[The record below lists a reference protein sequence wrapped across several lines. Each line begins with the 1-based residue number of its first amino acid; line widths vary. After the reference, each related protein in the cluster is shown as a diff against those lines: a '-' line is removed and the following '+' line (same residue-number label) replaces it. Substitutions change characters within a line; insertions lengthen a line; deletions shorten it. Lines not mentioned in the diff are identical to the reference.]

1 MIQLRKLFTPV
12 EAMDAEKAR
21 EFLAS
26 RPEGTFTLL
35 DVRQPGEYEA
45 EHIPGAILIPLP
57 QLNDRYQELDPE
69 KPTLVHCAIGGRS
82 RVAAQLLSG
91 QGFQEVYNLAGGIKA
106 FKGQKATGPRELN
119 LEMIRGDESPAEVVV
134 LAYSME
140 KGLQTFHE
148 TVAAQTTDADLAGLC
163 RQLAH
168 IEELHE
174 EKLAGLYRQLE
185 PSGKDLPALMAER
198 EPALMEG
205 GFKPQEFLQ
214 QNAAWTK
221 SLPEM
226 LELAMMLETQ
236 ALDLYLRFAAKLD
249 HPQAKEVLFTLAQ
262 EEKAHLARLA
272 ELWEEKAGKAGS
284 S

>member
-12 EAMDAEKAR
+12 ESMDAAAAR
-21 EFLAS
+21 EYLAS
-26 RPEGTFTLL
+26 HPEDTFTLL
-35 DVRQPGEYEA
+35 DVRQPGEYEE
-45 EHIPGAILIPLP
+45 EHIPGATLIPLP
-57 QLNDRYQELDPE
+57 QLHDRYRELDPG
-69 KPTLVHCAIGGRS
+69 KPTLAYCAIGGRS

-91 QGFQEVYNLAGGIKA
+91 QGFKEVYNLSGGIKA
-106 FKGQKATGPRELN
+106 FRGEKATGPRELN
-119 LEMIRGDESPAEVVV
+119 LELIRGDESPPEVVV
-134 LAYSME
+134 LAYLME

-148 TVAAQTTDADLAGLC
+148 AAAAKTADPELAALC
-163 RQLAH
+163 RQLAR

-185 PSGKDLPALMAER
+185 PTGQDLPSLMAAR

-214 QNAAWTK
+214 QNAALMK

-236 ALDLYLRFAAKLD
+236 ALDLYLRFAAKLTQ
-249 HPQAKEVLFTLAQ
+249 PQAREVLYTLAQ
-262 EEKAHLARLA
+262 EEKAHLSRLA
-272 ELWEEKAGKAGS
+272 ALWEEKRGGGGQ
-284 S
+284 